1 MSKLEIERR
10 FLLKNDDWRAQAA
23 PPQQIEQGYLSVARE
38 CTIRARII
46 GEMAYLTI
54 KGFITHATRSEF
66 EYPIPK
72 EDARAIIDSLCAFQV
87 KKLRHHV
94 RHEGFLFEIDEFF
107 GANAPLI
114 LAELELPAENTPFP
128 RPDWLGEEIT
138 ADSRFTNAYLSKH
151 PYSTWAAAAQRAA
164 PLSGLCQRL
173 GLTAPIFLAP
183 MAGASTP
190 ELAAAVANA
199 GGLGA
204 LGLGALCAADAQAAI
219 VATRALTERPFQI
232 NFFCHTPETPDAER
246 IRSWQNH
253 IAPHFAHLGALPPQG
268 LHAVYASFL
277 EEPALL
283 ELALRQRPAAVS
295 FHFGLPAP
303 KQLAA
308 LKAAGILTMVSVT
321 QPSEA
326 LLAEQAGI
334 DVLIAQGIEAGGH
347 RGMFDPARDPGY
359 STLALVRLLA
369 GQTSLPIVA
378 AGGIMNGADIRACL
392 HAGAAAAQ
400 LGTAFLPCPE
410 SGASALWRNKLL
422 DAPATQITDSI
433 SGRPARALL
442 NHWHTRIDVPN
453 RPPHAGYPYS
463 YDLGKQLHTAALRH
477 GEHGF
482 AAYWAGAGAARAR
495 RMDAAQLMRTLC
507 DELAQA

>member
-114 LAELELPAENTPFP
+114 VAELELPAENTPHP

-246 IRSWQNH
+246 IRIWQNH
-253 IAPHFAHLGALPPQG
+253 IAPHFAHLGALPPPS

-303 KQLAA
+303 AQLAA

-369 GQTSLPIVA
+369 GQTTLPIVA

>member
-10 FLLKNDDWRAQAA
+10 FLLKNDAWRALAA
-23 PPQQIEQGYLSVARE
+23 PPQHIEQGYLSVARE
-38 CTIRARII
+38 CTIRARIF

-54 KGFITHATRSEF
+54 KGFIRHATRSEF
-66 EYPIPK
+66 EYPIPP

-114 LAELELPAENTPFP
+114 VAELELPAENTPHP

-246 IRSWQNH
+246 IRIWQNH

-303 KQLAA
+303 EQLAA

-369 GQTSLPIVA
+369 GQTTLPIVA

>member
-1 MSKLEIERR
+1 MSKLETERR

-114 LAELELPAENTPFP
+114 VAELELPTENTPFP

-138 ADSRFTNAYLSKH
+138 ADSRFTNAWLSKH
-151 PYSTWAAAAQRAA
+151 PYSTWAAAVQRAA
-164 PLSGLCQRL
+164 PLSGLCQCL

-246 IRSWQNH
+246 IRIWQNH

-303 KQLAA
+303 EQLAA
-308 LKAAGILTMVSVT
+308 LKAASILTMVSVT

-369 GQTSLPIVA
+369 GQTTLPIVA

-392 HAGAAAAQ
+392 HAGAAAVQ
-400 LGTAFLPCPE
+400 MGTAFLPCPE